1 MNKIDIE
8 TGYIYLGDIV
18 ITPNMKL
25 NNFKKYEK
33 TGLASIT
40 DIGKAGGFVM
50 LKQLPLSNG
59 IKAKVTFFISA
70 RNNTKVVIIP
80 IIHNSK
86 RIVASKKW
94 LTGMIENCDIDDNED
109 PFFAEYSWGYISVKY
124 VYDPRAG
131 VMTEGNIKICYNNE
145 SSI

>member
-8 TGYIYLGDIV
+8 TGYIYLGDVV
-18 ITPNMKL
+18 IMPNMKL
-25 NNFKKYEK
+25 DDFKKYEK

-40 DIGKAGGFVM
+40 DMGKAGGFVE
-50 LKQLPLSNG
+50 LTRLSVSNG
-59 IKAKVTFFISA
+59 IEAEVTFFISA

-80 IIHNSK
+80 IIHNTK
-86 RIVASKKW
+86 RIIASKKW
-94 LTGMIENCDIDDNED
+94 LAGMIENCNVDDSED
-109 PFFAEYSWGYISVKY
+109 SFFAEYSWGYISIKY

-131 VMTEGNIKICYNNE
+131 VMDGGNIKICYDNE